1 MDADADVI
9 KGLLQ
14 LGILGPVLA
23 ALALYTWKLHRDLR
37 EVEAKRTYDAQAVTQ
52 KLLELNDKWNQ
63 VIHSQLMSVEA
74 QRDLL
79 KEIKDNLWE
88 VRDALLE
95 ASSRKGQ

>member
-1 MDADADVI
+1 MGADADVI
-9 KGLLQ
+9 KGFLQ

-23 ALALYTWKLHRDLR
+23 VLARYTWKLHRDLR
-37 EVEAKRTYDAQAVTQ
+37 EVEAKRTHDAQAVTQ

-79 KEIKDNLWE
+79 KEIKENLWE